1 MSVKDDIIKIIPP
14 AFIRDGNMKETIHSN
29 GHSCGYCHGN
39 GFFLGEQ
46 LREYVKKNCPVC
58 NGSGKLDAVINRVET
73 IKKIIKMRKPTFQ
86 QVIRIIVAMPFALI
100 AFVLI
105 FSGIL
110 LKAAGRM
117 CVLDF
122 SAARYE
128 IEQINSI

>member
-1 MSVKDDIIKIIPP
+1 
-14 AFIRDGNMKETIHSN
+14 
-29 GHSCGYCHGN
+29 
-39 GFFLGEQ
+39 
-46 LREYVKKNCPVC
+46 
-58 NGSGKLDAVINRVET
+58 
-73 IKKIIKMRKPTFQ
+73 
-86 QVIRIIVAMPFALI
+86 MPFALI

-122 SAARYE
+122 LAARYE